1 MTSLYALADTFRN
14 MLDGAFDPETGEAL
28 PEFEAQRALIGNKIG
43 QVAAYILNTELDA
56 AAAKT
61 AVERIKAL
69 QAAQERKAQHLR
81 DYLANNM
88 LATGITES
96 SNDYQRRQT
105 NHARWGWLKGMKM
118 TKTEF
123 KKRWE
128 SNDNGGGITFDDIA
142 NCYTAWGLGG
152 TPRTK
157 PLERV
162 RYVVLKAAGTNDAE
176 EFDPAIEESADDP
189 R

>member
-1 MTSLYALADTFRN
+1 MTSLYALADQFRN
-14 MLDGAFDPETGEAL
+14 MLDSAFDPETGEAL
-28 PEFEAQRALIGNKIG
+28 PAFEEQRALIGNKIG

-88 LATGITES
+88 LATGITEIKAEDRS
-96 SNDYQRRQT
+96 FVVKLYPGRDESIELDEGIEWPASLCNDPKPP
-105 NHARWGWLKGMKM
+105 APSK
-118 TKTEF
+118 TK
-123 KKRWE
+123 
-128 SNDNGGGITFDDIA
+128 I
-142 NCYTAWGLGG
+142 
-152 TPRTK
+152 
-157 PLERV
+157 
-162 RYVVLKAAGTNDAE
+162 KAAILAGEAVAGARIVRKDRLT
-176 EFDPAIEESADDP
+176 I